1 MCRQIVAQ
9 VHLLC
14 KMASLPVVS
23 TDTRGW
29 RGSRLPSNLQYKK
42 KMTRNIIIKFRVNE
56 NERDSIATQALEVG
70 MTVSDFI
77 RLRTLNSRLRKSSA
91 HRDKIRELARIG
103 ANINQIAR
111 WVNVNKKHAEVL
123 EVILCLVELTAQMQ
137 KLAEDDPCT

>member
-1 MCRQIVAQ
+1 MAAQ

-14 KMASLPVVS
+14 KIASLPVVS

-29 RGSRLPSNLQYKK
+29 RGSRLPSNPQYKE
-42 KMTRNIIIKFRVNE
+42 KMNRNIIIKFRVNE
-56 NERDSIATQALEVG
+56 SEYDAITTKAMEAGIT
-70 MTVSDFI
+70 TSDFI
-77 RLRTLNSRLRKSSA
+77 RQLTLNFRLRKPAA

-123 EVILCLVELTAQMQ
+123 EVILCLVELTAQIQ